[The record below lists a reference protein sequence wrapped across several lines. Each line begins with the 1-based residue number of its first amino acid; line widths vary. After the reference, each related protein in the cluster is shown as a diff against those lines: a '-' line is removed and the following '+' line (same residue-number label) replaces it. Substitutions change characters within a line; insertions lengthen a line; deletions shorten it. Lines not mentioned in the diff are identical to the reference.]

1 VVAVPR
7 DADVVIV
14 GAGAAGSTIAAR
26 LAEGGKRVVV
36 LEAGPGWKLTDL
48 ASSQIWARRLK
59 WGGAPVEFRGNHR
72 GFGHNLNT
80 GWGKGGAALHHYA
93 TWPRLTDDVFRVQS
107 TFGRG
112 RDWPFG
118 GDELR
123 PWYDRVQSDIGV
135 SGDAARE
142 PWRPAGASYP
152 LPPQQLFAQARLLQR
167 GWEALGL
174 PVAPLPAAILTA
186 DYRGRPACQY
196 DGWCDA
202 GCPTGALGNPLSTAL
217 PRAEAAGAQIVT
229 GAMVTRIVPAS
240 GTRAGG
246 VEWTDVKGASQRLDA
261 GQIVLAGSAI
271 QNPRLMLASASREWP
286 GGLGNARDQV
296 GRNFMLDAVAL
307 NYGMFA
313 EETENYMGVSAGQLL
328 NRARYGER
336 QDAPFGSWHWQIAP
350 ALKPNDIF
358 GIAVTRAD
366 LFGSALHEF
375 MAKAARHMA
384 NQVAMIGQLPS
395 PENRIVL
402 STQRDRY
409 GVPLARVEHRFD
421 DEAMELWRY
430 VGEEGKRIMRAA
442 GASESWI
449 GPFNAGHLYGGTI
462 MGNDPAISVAAVD
475 TRVQGIDNVWLT
487 GSGLFPASG
496 GTSPTFTVVA
506 LAERTASALLGDR
519 L

>member
-1 VVAVPR
+1 MTVPR

-36 LEAGPGWKLTDL
+36 FEAGPGWKLADL
-48 ASSQIWARRLK
+48 ASSQLWARRLK

-93 TWPRLTDDVFRVQS
+93 TWPRLTDDVFRVHS
-107 TFGRG
+107 KFGRG
-112 RDWPFG
+112 FDWPID
-118 GDELR
+118 GDALR
-123 PWYDRVQSDIGV
+123 PWYDRVQADVGV

-142 PWRPAGASYP
+142 PWRPAGAPYP
-152 LPPQQLFAQARLLQR
+152 LPPQQPFAQARMLQR

-174 PVAPLPAAILTA
+174 AVAPLPAAILTA
-186 DYRGRPACQY
+186 EYRGRPPCLY

-202 GCPTGALGNPLSTAL
+202 GCPIGALANPLITAL
-217 PRAEAAGAQIVT
+217 PRAEKAGAEVVSQ
-229 GAMVTRIVPAS
+229 AMVTRIVPAS
-240 GTRAGG
+240 STRAGW
-246 VEWTDVKGASQRLDA
+246 VEWVDARGTPHRLDA
-261 GQIVLAGSAI
+261 AHVVLAGSGV

-307 NYGMFA
+307 NYGLFDEA
-313 EETENYMGVSAGQLL
+313 TENYLGVSAGQLL
-328 NRARYGER
+328 HRARYGER
-336 QDAPFGSWHWQIAP
+336 KDAPFGSWHWQIAP

-375 MAKAARHMA
+375 MATAAQRMA
-384 NQVAMIGQLPS
+384 NQVAMIGQLPA
-395 PENRIVL
+395 PDNRVVL
-402 STQRDRY
+402 SAKRDRF

-421 DEAMELWRY
+421 DESMALWRY
-430 VGEEGKRIMRAA
+430 VGEEGKRAMRAA
-442 GASESWI
+442 GASETWT

-462 MGNDPAISVAAVD
+462 MGGDPAHSVAAAD
-475 TRVQGIDNVWLT
+475 TRVHGFDNVWLT

-506 LAERTASALLGDR
+506 LAERTAAALLR
-519 L
+519 Y